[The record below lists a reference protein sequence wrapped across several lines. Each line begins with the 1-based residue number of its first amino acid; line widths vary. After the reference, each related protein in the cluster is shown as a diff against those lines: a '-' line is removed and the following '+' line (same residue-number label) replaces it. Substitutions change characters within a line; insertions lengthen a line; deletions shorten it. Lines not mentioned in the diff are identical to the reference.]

1 MTLPP
6 LLVAAAACLVLAQ
19 LVGIVGLRARLE
31 VTASLAIVFL
41 LAAALVLGVAGS
53 LRYLPG
59 HR

>member
-6 LLVAAAACLVLAQ
+6 LLLAAAACLVLAQ
-19 LVGIVGLRARLE
+19 IVGIVGLKARLE
-31 VTASLAIVFL
+31 VTASLAIVVL
-41 LAAALVLGVAGS
+41 LVAALLLGVAGS